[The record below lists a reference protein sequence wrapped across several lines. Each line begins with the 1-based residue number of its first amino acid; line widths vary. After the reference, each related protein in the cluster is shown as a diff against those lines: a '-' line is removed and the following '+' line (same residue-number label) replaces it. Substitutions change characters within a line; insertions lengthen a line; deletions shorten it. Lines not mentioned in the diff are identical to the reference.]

1 VVRPTSPS
9 QVSALSYHP
18 GTGRQGR
25 RCEAP
30 ALLVT
35 LWPARPSPHQ
45 PASASH
51 SRLTRSPDCRF
62 RRGQSHPVI
71 DVRPCGAAGAPPGIN
86 HQGEA
91 QTTSPEPA
99 SPVPRHRAGHWC
111 VPLCSGGSQTGAQA
125 LPRGCLQLILTP
137 HPPGQR
143 ERRPGGHRA
152 RHRRLLD
159 RDRSA
164 RPDRYRNCPHPCTI
178 WCRRRI
184 SDRMRP
190 SWRVHPT
197 L

>member
-1 VVRPTSPS
+1 VPSCRYQFAGFEYASPPVTTRSATSPCTCRGWSTNVTLDPAVVRPTSPS

-30 ALLVT
+30 ARLVT

-62 RRGQSHPVI
+62 RRGQSHPAF

-99 SPVPRHRAGHWC
+99 SPVPRHRAG
-111 VPLCSGGSQTGAQA
+111 A
-125 LPRGCLQLILTP
+125 LV
-137 HPPGQR
+137 
-143 ERRPGGHRA
+143 
-152 RHRRLLD
+152 
-159 RDRSA
+159 
-164 RPDRYRNCPHPCTI
+164 RPDLL
-178 WCRRRI
+178 RRVAHRGA
-184 SDRMRP
+184 SP
-190 SWRVHPT
+190 SAWLLAVDPDPT
-197 L
+197 SSRAT